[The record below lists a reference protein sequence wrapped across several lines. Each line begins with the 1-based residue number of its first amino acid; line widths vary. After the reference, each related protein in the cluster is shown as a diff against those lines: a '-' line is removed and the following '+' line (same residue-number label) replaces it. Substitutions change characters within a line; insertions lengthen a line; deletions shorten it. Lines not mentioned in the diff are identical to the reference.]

1 MASSDI
7 HSSFDVST
15 ALLTTTIS
23 TATLT
28 IGMEADIL
36 KLEGIEYIFH
46 LVGVSN
52 GTFSMFLQD
61 SETLSSNFVD
71 VEQKFLLG
79 TEKGTEFVNFANASN
94 AMLGYIGGKQF
105 IRPVVRTVGGTVA
118 GEVLILL
125 MVDSPRRSPITLNPT
140 PV

>member
-7 HSSFDVST
+7 HSSFNVST
-15 ALLTTTIS
+15 ALVTTIIN

-28 IGMEADIL
+28 VGMEADIL
-36 KLEGIEYIFH
+36 KLEGIEYLFH
-46 LVGVSN
+46 LVNVSN

-61 SETLSSNFVD
+61 KETISSGFVD

-79 TEKGTEFVNFANASN
+79 TEKGTEFVGSANASN

-105 IRPVVRTVGGTVA
+105 VRPVVRTVGGAVA